1 MATRLER
8 RLYEQRQSR
17 SRRTRNI
24 VVAFLCLIVFLLAG
38 GAAYIWYGGSLSLN
52 KIRPIGGLIF
62 SHHKINILVLGV
74 DERRGDVGRSDTMFA
89 VTVDTAASE
98 AALLSVPRD
107 TRVKIPGYGW
117 DKINHAY
124 ALGREKLSQRT
135 AEDLLGIPFDYY
147 VVINFAAFSKIV
159 DAVGGVDI
167 NVEKRMYY
175 RDPYDDLVIDLKP
188 GLQHMD
194 GKAAI
199 QYVRY
204 RGEDGDIGRIERQQ
218 KFVKAMLE
226 RVTSP
231 AIVVRVPAIISE
243 VSTAVRT
250 NMTTGEMLNM
260 AKLLNDAHK
269 KELHSDMVPGRPAYI
284 RDISYWLPDIVAL
297 REHIAHIQGGKLDGK
312 QLAEAEKLD
321 DTYERSIPV
330 EMKVVQ
336 APKAVKAADAK
347 PGDKPGAKPGD
358 KPAAAPAKPSPSG
371 KVTVV
376 VINASGTPAL
386 GAKMADVLRGRGFE
400 VTAVAASQTPQSATV
415 VVTYTTNAAVVN
427 KFNSLPFR
435 YNLQVTRNDKQ
446 PTNAAVYVGKDFK

>member
-1 MATRLER
+1 M
-8 RLYEQRQSR
+8 
-17 SRRTRNI
+17 
-24 VVAFLCLIVFLLAG
+24 VAFLCLVLFLLAG
-38 GAAYIWYGGSLSLN
+38 GAAYIWYGGSTSLN

-74 DERRGDVGRSDTMFA
+74 DERSGDVGRSDTMFV
-89 VTVDTAASE
+89 VTVDSATNE

-124 ALGREKLSQRT
+124 ALGREKLSQRSV
-135 AEDLLGIPFDYY
+135 EDLLGIPVDYH
-147 VVINFAAFSKIV
+147 VIIDFAAFAKIV

-175 RDPYDDLVIDLKP
+175 SDPYDNLVIDLKP

-218 KFVKAMLE
+218 KFVRAMLE

-231 AIVVRVPAIISE
+231 AIVTRVPAIISE
-243 VSTAVRT
+243 VSAAVRT

-269 KELHSDMVPGRPAYI
+269 KELKSDMVPGRPAYI

-297 REHIAHIQGGKLDGK
+297 REHIAHIQGGSLTGK
-312 QLAEAEKLD
+312 QLAEAERLD
-321 DTYERSIPV
+321 DAYERSIPV
-330 EMKVVQ
+330 EMKVVE
-336 APKAVKAADAK
+336 APKTAKAA
-347 PGDKPGAKPGD
+347 GDKPTAKPGD
-358 KPAAAPAKPSPSG
+358 KPADKPAAAPDKPAAAG
-371 KVTVV
+371 KVTVAV
-376 VINASGTPAL
+376 VNASGNPAL
-386 GAKMADVLRGRGFE
+386 GAKMADLLRGRGFE
-400 VTAVAASQTPQSATV
+400 VAAVTTGTTPQNATV

-435 YNLQVTRNDKQ
+435 YNLQITRNDKQ
-446 PTNAAVYVGKDFK
+446 STDAAVYIGKDFK

>member
-8 RLYEQRQSR
+8 RLHEQRR
-17 SRRTRNI
+17 SRTRRVRTG
-24 VVAFLCLIVFLLAG
+24 VVAFLCLIAFLLAG
-38 GAAYIWYGGSLSLN
+38 GAAYIWYSGSVSLN
-52 KIRPIGGLIF
+52 KIKPLGGLIF
-62 SHHKINILVLGV
+62 SHHKVNILVLGV
-74 DERRGDVGRSDTMFA
+74 DERAGDIGRSDTMFV
-89 VTVDTAASE
+89 VTVDTDTSE

-124 ALGREKLSQRT
+124 ALGREKLSQR
-135 AEDLLGIPFDYY
+135 AVEDLLGIPVDYH
-147 VVINFAAFSKIV
+147 VLINFAAFAKIV

-175 RDPYDDLVIDLKP
+175 SDPYDNLVIDLKP
-188 GLQHMD
+188 GLQHMN

-204 RGEDGDIGRIERQQ
+204 RGEDGDIGRIARQQ

-226 RVTSP
+226 KVSSP
-231 AIVVRVPAIISE
+231 AIITRVPSIISE
-243 VSTAVRT
+243 VSQAIRT

-269 KELHSDMVPGRPAYI
+269 KELKSDMVPGRPAYI
-284 RDISYWLPDIVAL
+284 RDTSYWLPDVVAL
-297 REHIAHIQGGKLDGK
+297 REHVAQIQGGTLQGK
-312 QLAEAEKLD
+312 QLAEAERLD

-330 EMKVVQ
+330 DMKVVQ
-336 APKAVKAADAK
+336 APKAAKAADPK
-347 PGDKPGAKPGD
+347 PGDKAAD
-358 KPAAAPAKPSPSG
+358 KPAAATAKPSSSG
-371 KVTVV
+371 KITVV
-376 VINASGTPAL
+376 VINASGNPAL

-400 VTAVAASQTPQSATV
+400 VTAVTTGSTPQSATV
-415 VVTYTTNAAVVN
+415 VITYTTNAAVVN

-435 YNLQVTRNDKQ
+435 YNLQITRNDKQ
-446 PTNAAVYVGKDFK
+446 SADAAVYVGKDFK